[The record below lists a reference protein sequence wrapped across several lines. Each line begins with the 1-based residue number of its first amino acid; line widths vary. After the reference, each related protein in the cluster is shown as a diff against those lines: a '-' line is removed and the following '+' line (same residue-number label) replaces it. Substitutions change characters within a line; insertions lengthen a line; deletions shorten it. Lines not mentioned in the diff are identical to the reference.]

1 MLGLSMDQITQDTE
15 GQARIPGLYLM
26 DVRSHS
32 GIDGGSDVVLNGQC
46 WGHKRLEGTKGCGKN
61 TNMKRQGGRR
71 GGDACQKYSGDRT
84 DGARM

>member
-32 GIDGGSDVVLNGQC
+32 GIDGGSDVILNGRC
-46 WGHKRLEGTKGCGKN
+46 WGHKRLEGTKRLWKEHKYEETGRKE
-61 TNMKRQGGRR
+61 RR
-71 GGDACQKYSGDRT
+71 GCMPKIFRRQN
-84 DGARM
+84 